1 MYFDMELK
9 PAERPAL
16 QTDTG
21 ICITYGELRE
31 QIAEF
36 RHAVRQRS
44 FVFLLCEN
52 TPGAVIGYL
61 GCLNAGAVPLLLNTE
76 LDEALLQ
83 EMYERY
89 QPEYVWMP
97 KKKAE
102 AWKPC
107 NLSEKQ
113 NNEDENINKNDE
125 ENCAITYEK
134 AEYVLYQ
141 TEAPKCELHPGT
153 GIAAGNLRKYRKSE
167 TGTSVTTES
176 GKQRGIDYGVFE
188 IDGVRTCDYLS
199 ANAVHLWIVRD
210 EQSFSGGSLCASDD
224 LQRGTAAILG
234 LFQISGRNQS
244 GGRSIHV

>member
-9 PAERPAL
+9 PADRPAL

-61 GCLNAGAVPLLLNTE
+61 GCLNAGAVPLLLNAE
-76 LDEALLQ
+76 LDETLLQ

-97 KKKAE
+97 KKHAE
-102 AWKPC
+102 TWKPC

-113 NNEDENINKNDE
+113 NKADENINKSDE
-125 ENCAITYEK
+125 KTARSDMKKQSMSYIRPKHQNVNCIRNWHCCWQPPEVPEVRNWYVCHDGIWK
-134 AEYVLYQ
+134 A
-141 TEAPKCELHPGT
+141 T
-153 GIAAGNLRKYRKSE
+153 RYR
-167 TGTSVTTES
+167 
-176 GKQRGIDYGVFE
+176 
-188 IDGVRTCDYLS
+188 
-199 ANAVHLWIVRD
+199 LW
-210 EQSFSGGSLCASDD
+210 
-224 LQRGTAAILG
+224 
-234 LFQISGRNQS
+234 
-244 GGRSIHV
+244 SI

>member
-113 NNEDENINKNDE
+113 NN
-125 ENCAITYEK
+125 
-134 AEYVLYQ
+134 
-141 TEAPKCELHPGT
+141 
-153 GIAAGNLRKYRKSE
+153 
-167 TGTSVTTES
+167 
-176 GKQRGIDYGVFE
+176 
-188 IDGVRTCDYLS
+188 
-199 ANAVHLWIVRD
+199 
-210 EQSFSGGSLCASDD
+210 
-224 LQRGTAAILG
+224 
-234 LFQISGRNQS
+234 
-244 GGRSIHV
+244 

>member
-9 PAERPAL
+9 PADRPAL

-61 GCLNAGAVPLLLNTE
+61 GCLNAGAVPLLLNAE
-76 LDEALLQ
+76 LDETLLQ

-97 KKKAE
+97 KKHAE
-102 AWKPC
+102 TWKPC

-113 NNEDENINKNDE
+113 NKADENINKSDE
-125 ENCAITYEK
+125 KNCTIGYEK

-141 TEAPKCELHPGT
+141 TEAPKCELHPELALLLATSGST
-153 GIAAGNLRKYRKSE
+153 GSPKLVRLSRQNLESNALSIMEYLKL
-167 TGTSVTTES
+167 TES
-176 GKQRGIDYGVFE
+176 ERAI
-188 IDGVRTCDYLS
+188 TCLPMQYT
-199 ANAVHLWIVRD
+199 
-210 EQSFSGGSLCASDD
+210 F
-224 LQRGTAAILG
+224 
-234 LFQISGRNQS
+234 
-244 GGRSIHV
+244 

>member
-9 PAERPAL
+9 PADRPAL

-61 GCLNAGAVPLLLNTE
+61 GCLNAGAVPLLLNAE
-76 LDEALLQ
+76 LDETLLQ

-97 KKKAE
+97 KKHA
-102 AWKPC
+102 
-107 NLSEKQ
+107 
-113 NNEDENINKNDE
+113 
-125 ENCAITYEK
+125 
-134 AEYVLYQ
+134 
-141 TEAPKCELHPGT
+141 
-153 GIAAGNLRKYRKSE
+153 E
-167 TGTSVTTES
+167 TG
-176 GKQRGIDYGVFE
+176 KP
-188 IDGVRTCDYLS
+188 
-199 ANAVHLWIVRD
+199 
-210 EQSFSGGSLCASDD
+210 
-224 LQRGTAAILG
+224 
-234 LFQISGRNQS
+234 
-244 GGRSIHV
+244 